1 MLANKSII
9 ETGFIPLSGNDRV
22 GAVKKRME
30 EVQLDTLPVVD
41 ETTQKLIGQIQQKQL
56 EGVGDEAT
64 IADLEL
70 DEAIKLYQ
78 GQHIFEAARLM
89 LQYELRLLPV
99 VDKEWTFLGILTKQ
113 QVLESLSRMLNLA
126 EFGSVITVE
135 VSRADF
141 SISEIVQLIETEG
154 AKILG
159 VTVET
164 PESSNQQFKV
174 SFKLNLKD
182 VSRVVSALQ
191 RYDYRVVTESEST
204 VFGEELEHRA
214 DELLKYINM

>member
-9 ETGFIPLSGNDRV
+9 ETDFVPLSGNDQI

-30 EVQLDTLPVVD
+30 EMQVETLPVVD

-56 EGVGDEAT
+56 NGMDDEAT

-70 DEAIKLYQ
+70 DEAVKLYQ

-89 LQYELRLLPV
+89 LQYELRLLSV
-99 VDKEWTFLGILTKQ
+99 VDKEWTFMGILTKQ

-164 PESSNQQFKV
+164 PENSDQQFKV

-182 VSRVVSALQ
+182 VSRVVSSLR